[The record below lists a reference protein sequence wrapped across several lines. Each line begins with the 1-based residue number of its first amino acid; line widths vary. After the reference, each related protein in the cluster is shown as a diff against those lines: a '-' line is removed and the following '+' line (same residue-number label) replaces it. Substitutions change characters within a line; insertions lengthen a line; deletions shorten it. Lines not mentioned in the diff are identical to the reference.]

1 MRARTPSLL
10 LALGALATGCVDA
23 TGPTPT
29 APRAGWLASADAE
42 PVVSRTTAAVDH
54 TIFQPCAGEKVD
66 LTGHLRVGILSRATG
81 PDRHEVRYTVDAAQV
96 TGSGRS
102 TGGVFRLAGAVA
114 GDVTVERRE
123 RIVTVADFR
132 ILATRSPGVAVG
144 RGRAAPR
151 AKVALSFPVPEE
163 GKLPDAR
170 VDAVAVD
177 QKCGA

>member
-1 MRARTPSLL
+1 MRARIPSLL
-10 LALGALATGCVDA
+10 LALGVFATGCVDA
-23 TGPTPT
+23 PGPAPT
-29 APRAGWLASADAE
+29 APRAGWLASAGE

-54 TIFQPCAGEKVD
+54 TIFQPCAAELVD

-81 PDRHEVRYTVDAAQV
+81 PDRYDVRYTVDAAQV

-114 GDVTVERRE
+114 GDVTVDRRE

-151 AKVALSFPVPEE
+151 AKVALSFPVPVE